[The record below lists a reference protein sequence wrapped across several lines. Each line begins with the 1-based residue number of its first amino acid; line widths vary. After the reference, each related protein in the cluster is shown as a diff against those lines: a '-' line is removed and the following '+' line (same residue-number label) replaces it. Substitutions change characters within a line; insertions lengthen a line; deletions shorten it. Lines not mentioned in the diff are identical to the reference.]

1 MRGDGLECK
10 GNAFDVTKSVRS
22 DRDDRP
28 AVVGDGNL
36 GCAGAWHAAPGAAL
50 ARLWLLARLPLAR
63 ADRMGT
69 GAKSPAGLLVWRPG
83 LLSRALE
90 RRRLRPVLDPDPD
103 RQCLELRP
111 VGKRRRRKMASARDA
126 EAGRRGHHSQ
136 TLTRRIPQP

>member
-22 DRDDRP
+22 DRDGRP
-28 AVVGDGNL
+28 AVVGDATL
-36 GCAGAWHAAPGAAL
+36 GCAGAWDAAPGAAL
-50 ARLWLLARLPLAR
+50 AWLRVLARVPLAR

-69 GAKSPAGLLVWRPG
+69 GAESPAGLLVWRPG

-111 VGKRRRRKMASARDA
+111 VGKRRRR
-126 EAGRRGHHSQ
+126 GW
-136 TLTRRIPQP
+136 PQRVTP